1 MYYFMF
7 YAGLLGFVVS
17 LISSIYIFF
26 KKDVAESVRTIFKLY
41 VLAFACMGV
50 MAVSAVTLIK
60 GGKDVSFCEC
70 SNGGN
75 SRREEIDRREEDEY
89 ASKLY
94 AIENVKHERFAA
106 GEAEDFQNVN
116 TDSENAASSDDIN
129 LQSEES
135 NINVDL
141 GEDASD
147 KNDAGDKENGVLITL
162 AADDEKQQAYVFEGE
177 DASGPWTAEGVKLR
191 LNIHDENGIERVSV
205 KVGEGEDEVIEYSG
219 EKEETKEADGEGGLE
234 GDEEGAT
241 DKAEEPGEKDKVPDK
256 EEDYA
261 KDVEKYIDVAESS
274 VDSFGVCVKVMVD
287 SMSGERTEIKRW
299 IHIDTTLPT
308 GAITGYK
315 NDRGGIDKQED
326 IVYSNQRICVS
337 FGLEDAASGI
347 DSKSISA
354 RLVPA
359 GSDMEHEGTDD
370 VTPVIA
376 AEGKGY
382 NVYIPDGDSTL
393 AYDGYVVIRARDMA
407 GNETTITS
415 DRIIYSKGAPDIVL
429 DTEYEF
435 GKWTNKDVVINVVTS
450 ARECGIK
457 RIAYYVSGKKI
468 SEEVFKDIKYEN
480 SYELRLDKP
489 AEKKSGYSV
498 EVRAYDNC
506 GNESRKKE
514 KVYIDKEAPS
524 LSVSGAVNGTHYS
537 GNVPLKLE
545 ISDVLFNAT
554 ELKCDITR
562 SLDGRVYEEKGAA
575 ITPKSY
581 SDHEELMLSREGEY
595 TVNVSAVDGAG
606 NKSEL
611 PELSFVIDKNAPQI
625 SIAGVEDNDVTRSDV
640 RVDFLC
646 EESFYETGTVS
657 IDVERSI
664 GGKQEKE
671 SLDIFEHNEM
681 KELKRHVF
689 SKEGEYDIT
698 MSAKD
703 KAGNEAEQVTL
714 HFTLDKTAPEISFA
728 GVKPYA
734 QSDKRIDVRLNVK
747 EEFFEDGNVSLVG
760 SLSKMDGGERA
771 IKLPE
776 MSIDSKSN
784 YLNLSFDMDGRY
796 AIAVNAKDKAG
807 NTSRKK
813 ICFLIDTHAPEISGL
828 ENIDG
833 QYLRE
838 LKLDENKEEM
848 FKDLTLKSCGLS
860 INGME
865 YGGEINLT
873 QEGRYELLAYAEDEL
888 GHRSEE
894 SAEFVIDNSAPEILF
909 TGIRDGDVVYEPGEI
924 SWRTY
929 DTEDRITGIVIN
941 DEECDVNL
949 RELRYNTF
957 GAYKVQIKG
966 IDKAGNEGVSTIA
979 FEYAAPRKGKATEG
993 QTVADVS
1000 HSNARAVIA
1009 VSVIASLSV
1018 ILVMVLL
1025 KKRKAHNIK

>member
-26 KKDVAESVRTIFKLY
+26 KKDVGECVRTIFKLY

-50 MAVSAVTLIK
+50 MAVSAVTLME
-60 GGKDVSFCEC
+60 GCKDVSFCEC
-70 SNGGN
+70 LHGDD
-75 SRREEIDRREEDEY
+75 SRREDTDRAGGDEN
-89 ASKLY
+89 ASELY
-94 AIENVKHERFAA
+94 VIENVKHERYSAV
-106 GEAEDFQNVN
+106 EAEDSQNVN
-116 TDSENAASSDDIN
+116 ADSENAASSDNIN

-147 KNDAGDKENGVLITL
+147 KNDAADKENSVLITL

-177 DASGPWTAEGVKLR
+177 DASGAWTAEGVKLR
-191 LNIHDENGIERVSV
+191 LNIHDDNGIERISV
-205 KVGEGEDEVIEYSG
+205 KVGEGEEEITEYSVR
-219 EKEETKEADGEGGLE
+219 KEEKKEDDGENGSE
-234 GDEEGAT
+234 GDEEGAAG
-241 DKAEEPGEKDKVPDK
+241 KAEEPGEKDKVPDK
-256 EEDYA
+256 EEDCT
-261 KDVEKYIDVAESS
+261 KDVEKYIEVEESS
-274 VDSFGVCVKVMVD
+274 VDSSGVCVKVVVD
-287 SMSGERTEIKRW
+287 SLSGEQTEIKRW
-299 IHIDTTLPT
+299 IHIDTTLPS
-308 GAITGYK
+308 AVITGYK
-315 NDRGGIDKQED
+315 NDRGGIDKQEG
-326 IVYSNQRICVS
+326 IVYSNQRVCVS
-337 FGLEDAASGI
+337 LGLEDVASGI
-347 DSKSISA
+347 DSNSISA

-359 GSDMEHEGTDD
+359 GSGMEHEDTAGTA
-370 VTPVIA
+370 PVIQ
-376 AEGKGY
+376 AEGKAY
-382 NVYIPDGDSTL
+382 NVYITYGDSTL
-393 AYDGYVVIRARDMA
+393 AYDGYVVISARDMA

-415 DRIIYSKGAPDIVL
+415 DRIIYSKGAPDVVL

-435 GKWTNKDVVINVVTS
+435 GKWTNKEVVINVVTS

-457 RIAYYVSGKKI
+457 RVAYYVSGKKI

-480 SYELRLDKP
+480 TYELRLDKP

-514 KVYIDKEAPS
+514 KVYIDKEAPV

-537 GNVPLKLE
+537 GNVRLKLE
-545 ISDVLFNAT
+545 ISDVSFNAA

-562 SLDGRVYEEKGAA
+562 RLDGRVYEEKGAA

-581 SDHEELMLSREGEY
+581 SDHEELVLSREGEY

-606 NKSEL
+606 NRSEL
-611 PELSFVIDKNAPQI
+611 PGLSFVIDKNAPQI
-625 SIAGVEDNDVTRSDV
+625 SIAGVEDNDVTRSNV

-671 SLDIFEHNEM
+671 TLDIFEHNER
-681 KELKRHVF
+681 KELKHHVF

-698 MSAKD
+698 MSARD

-734 QSDKRIDVRLNVK
+734 QSDKRIDVRLSVK
-747 EEFFEDGNVSLVG
+747 EEFFEDGHVSLAG
-760 SLSKMDGGERA
+760 SLSKIDGGERTL
-771 IKLPE
+771 KLPE

-784 YLNLSFDMDGRY
+784 YINLSFDMDGRY
-796 AIAVNAKDKAG
+796 AITVNARDKAG

-888 GHRSEE
+888 GHRSEK

-924 SWRTY
+924 SWRPY

-979 FEYAAPRKGKATEG
+979 FEYAAPRKGKPAKG
-993 QTVADVS
+993 QTMADVS
-1000 HSNARAVIA
+1000 HSNASAVVAVAVIA
-1009 VSVIASLSV
+1009 GLSV
-1018 ILVMVLL
+1018 ILVMVLI